1 MKSEI
6 IQVDNLGNGFKKVEE
21 ITLQYAG
28 FGNLNAHEALRLQ
41 LITEEMQN
49 LVRMIT
55 GEISMSFWIEYEGG
69 KYLLHLS
76 TKTVMDKEKRALLL
90 SSSSSRKNEAAHSLL
105 GKLRDSFEKAM
116 LSEGPER
123 ANSIPDEL
131 MHDVYYSYTD
141 QEWDKYESSV
151 LRKLADD
158 IKISIRG
165 KLVELTVCKS
175 FTF

>member
-28 FGNLNAHEALRLQ
+28 FGNLNAHETLRLQ

-90 SSSSSRKNEAAHSLL
+90 SSSSSE
-105 GKLRDSFEKAM
+105 
-116 LSEGPER
+116 
-123 ANSIPDEL
+123 
-131 MHDVYYSYTD
+131 T
-141 QEWDKYESSV
+141 
-151 LRKLADD
+151 
-158 IKISIRG
+158 
-165 KLVELTVCKS
+165 
-175 FTF
+175 